1 MADSLEPDRGNADA
15 RSQAMSAREAELHA
29 WFVREVLPLEA
40 TLTRY
45 LRSNWRN
52 ASEIADLLQDIYVR
66 VYESARTSRPSS
78 TRAFVLQ
85 TARNLLV
92 DRVRH
97 AQVIPLQTIENLE
110 ALNIAADQPG
120 PDAHTLAREELR
132 RVQAALAHLPPRA
145 RQAIVLFQINGLSR
159 AEIARRMGIAEKTV
173 TWHLN
178 SGMRAL
184 ADLVYGQSEN
194 KP

>member
-1 MADSLEPDRGNADA
+1 MADSLEPERGNADA
-15 RSQAMSAREAELHA
+15 RSQAMSARETELHA

-52 ASEIADLLQDIYVR
+52 PSEIADLLQDIYVR
-66 VYESARTSRPSS
+66 VYDAARNALPAS
-78 TRAFVLQ
+78 TRAFVFS

-132 RVQAALAHLPPRA
+132 RVQAALEHLPPRA
-145 RQAIVLFQINGLSR
+145 REAIVLFQIHGLSR
-159 AEIARRMGIAEKTV
+159 AEIAKAMGIAEKTV

-184 ADLVYGQSEN
+184 ADLVYGQEN